1 MKHCRSVIFLI
12 LICVGSARASVP
24 TFAGNH
30 VSGSSTQGNAVNQYN
45 LRLPNATMSGNCL
58 IVGFQYSA
66 GGGVTASVSDDK
78 GDSFSAPISHNDG
91 NQVVNL
97 SYALNVSA
105 GAQKITITFSGGGAS
120 YVSALATEFY
130 NIAPANALDGS
141 SGNDGTSASVTAGAF
156 TPANDGD
163 LIYQYAVE
171 DSSSNPINS
180 WTQGTSPWQLLSA
193 DTQDASAAQYEVQT
207 SAASVTP
214 ALGMSPS
221 QNFTSVALALKAGNS
236 GSAPP
241 AGIRVIRVQHNAVVD
256 ASSSVHL
263 QFPCTGNLIVLAWIG
278 APDHDITGISDGNGN
293 KYVSPTAAFG
303 FGLSGDS
310 QVYYV
315 ASASTSSTMSGPTFT
330 TTNTDSSGST
340 AVMFDVTGAA
350 ASPYDTSVEASG
362 NQTSNGTVTGATI
375 SPSTANGLVI
385 ATIGVDSES
394 IDGVTPGN
402 FLSSIVNP
410 EAGENPVDENNGWA
424 LWYNPTAAP
433 ETLVWSTLGGP
444 VFNWSSIAVAF
455 KAAP

>member
-1 MKHCRSVIFLI
+1 
-12 LICVGSARASVP
+12 
-24 TFAGNH
+24 
-30 VSGSSTQGNAVNQYN
+30 VSGSSTQGNTVSQYN
-45 LRLPNATMSGNCL
+45 LRLPNATISGNCL
-58 IVGFQYSA
+58 VVGFQYSA

-78 GDSFSAPISHNDG
+78 GDSFSAPISHSDG

-97 SYALNVSA
+97 SYALNVAA
-105 GAQKITITFSGGGAS
+105 GAQKITITLSGGGAS
-120 YVSALATEFY
+120 FVSALATEFY
-130 NIAPANALDGS
+130 NIAPASALDGS
-141 SGNDGTSASVTAGAF
+141 SGNDGTGASVTSGAF
-156 TPANDGD
+156 TPANNGD
-163 LIYQYAVE
+163 LVYQYAVE

-180 WTQGTSPWQLLSA
+180 WTQGASPWQLLSA
-193 DTQDASAAQYEVQT
+193 DTQDASAAQYAVQT

-221 QNFTSVALALKAGNS
+221 QNFATVAIALKAGNS

-241 AGIRVIRVQHNAVVD
+241 AGIRVIRVQHHAIVD
-256 ASSSVHL
+256 ANSTSHL

-278 APDHDITGISDGNGN
+278 APDHDITGVSDGNGN
-293 KYVSPTAAFG
+293 HYVSPTAAFG

-310 QVYYV
+310 QIYYV
-315 ASASTSSTMSGPTFT
+315 ASASTSSTMTGPTIT

-340 AVMFDVTGAA
+340 AVMLDVSGAA

-362 NQTSNGTVTGATI
+362 NQTTDGNVTGATI
-375 SPSTANGLVI
+375 TPSTANGLVI

-402 FLSSIVNP
+402 FLSSIVTP

-424 LWYNPTAAP
+424 LWYNTSAGSG
-433 ETLVWSTLGGP
+433 TFSWSTLGGP